1 MATDSVRAVR
11 RREVL
16 PAPVLVVAAVASV
29 QSGAALATKLFPSVG
44 PAGAVFLRLLFS
56 AVAVLA
62 VARPR
67 FRAIPGRHAALGVA
81 FGLVLA
87 AMNLCFYLSLDRVP
101 LGVAVTIE
109 FLGPLGVAIAGSR
122 RPMDLLWIGLAAA
135 GVALLAGGG
144 GHFDIV
150 GILLAALAGAFW
162 AAYILLS
169 QRVGRVLPGF
179 SGLAIALTVGAVV
192 LAPVGIVVGGSALVR
207 PGNLSRGAAIGILS
221 SAVPYGLELAALRR
235 LPAAAFSVL
244 MSLEPAMGALSGLI
258 FLGQRLRWE
267 DWLAVACVMVAS
279 IGATRRM
286 GDPVALD
293 VPTDGRP
300 EVAA

>member
-1 MATDSVRAVR
+1 M
-11 RREVL
+11 
-16 PAPVLVVAAVASV
+16 LVVAAVASV
-29 QSGAALATKLFPSVG
+29 QTGAALATKLFPAVG
-44 PAGAVFLRLLFS
+44 PAGAVFLRLAFS
-56 AVAVLA
+56 ALVVMA
-62 VARPR
+62 VARPSVR
-67 FRAIPGRHAALGVA
+67 SIPGRHAGLGVA

-87 AMNLCFYLSLDRVP
+87 GMNLCFYLSLNRVP

-122 RPMDLLWIGLAAA
+122 RPMDLLWVGLAAA

-150 GILLAALAGAFW
+150 GILLAAMAGVLW

-169 QRVGRVLPGF
+169 QRVGRVMPGL

-192 LAPVGIVVGGSALVR
+192 MAPLGIAVGGTALVH
-207 PGNLSRGAAIGILS
+207 PGNLARGAAIGVLS

-244 MSLEPAMGALSGLI
+244 MSMEPAMGALSGLV

-267 DWLAVACVMVAS
+267 DWLAVGCVMVAS

-286 GDPVALD
+286 GEPVALD
-293 VPTDGRP
+293 VPVDGRD
-300 EVAA
+300 EVPA